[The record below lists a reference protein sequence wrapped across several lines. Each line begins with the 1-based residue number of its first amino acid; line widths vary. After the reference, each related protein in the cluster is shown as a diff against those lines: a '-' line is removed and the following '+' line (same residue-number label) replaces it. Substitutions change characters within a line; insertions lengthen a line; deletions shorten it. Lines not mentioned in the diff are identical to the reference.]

1 MVQSV
6 IGPATTA
13 ASAANADQSHWGAF
27 HSPSARDA
35 RWRDLLRRH
44 EEIRA
49 RLAERHDSLAD
60 VVEGIRM
67 DIETLLYG
75 CTRRQVD

>member
-1 MVQSV
+1 MTHSFAS
-6 IGPATTA
+6 GPSRNEAGR
-13 ASAANADQSHWGAF
+13 GAF
-27 HSPSARDA
+27 HSPSVEDA

-49 RLAERHDSLAD
+49 RLAERHDGLAD
-60 VVEGIRM
+60 VVEGLRM

-75 CTRRQVD
+75 WTRRHDV

>member
-1 MVQSV
+1 MVQP
-6 IGPATTA
+6 IAGPATTA
-13 ASAANADQSHWGAF
+13 SFPNWDRHGAGAF
-27 HSPSARDA
+27 HSPSTSDE

-75 CTRRQVD
+75 CTRRHD